1 MGNCPKRYHEERL
14 KDQFL
19 SEGESY
25 RAEYEREFMNLL
37 ERLVNDLERRLRRGK
52 DRLDIKPSDPTAA
65 LNPVSD
71 ELEERRTIIDLQVKE
86 TLAKIERCGEEGRVG
101 EAQELMV
108 EVEKYKGE
116 LDRLRQLEAEN
127 PAYRLEKRMEVC
139 PTCGAFLIIG
149 DALKR
154 IEAHY
159 EGRQHNGWARIRETL
174 AELKEKYHPTRG
186 GIMRDH
192 GEGRGRA
199 PQPPA
204 SPEPGEIGEEEVVAY
219 YPSGDRYVPN
229 GSSGGGGGDRGKKPH
244 YRRDSRDE
252 RDGRGDYRRRDSRDT
267 NNAYTGN
274 AAMGGRRRHSRS
286 RSRSRSPRRRY

>member
-19 SEGESY
+19 SEGEAY

-52 DRLDIKPSDPTAA
+52 DRLDIKPNDPTAA

-108 EVEKYKGE
+108 EVEKYKSE
-116 LDRLRQLEAEN
+116 LERLRQLEADN

-174 AELKEKYHPTRG
+174 AELKEKYHPARG

-192 GEGRGRA
+192 GEGRGRT
-199 PQPPA
+199 PLPPA
-204 SPEPGEIGEEEVVAY
+204 SPEPGEIGEEEGATY

-229 GSSGGGGGDRGKKPH
+229 GGDRSKKH
-244 YRRDSRDE
+244 YYRRDSRDSREE
-252 RDGRGDYRRRDSRDT
+252 RDSRGDYRRRDSRD
-267 NNAYTGN
+267 NAPTGG
-274 AAMGGRRRHSRS
+274 ATLSGRRRHSRS